1 MFALLYR
8 WVTQVKYICGN
19 NSQSEKDW
27 QLKLFSVVKREAEVS
42 LEPADLSC
50 QNNPHAKVVHLGEA
64 RSAFPSHKTAPLV
77 NCTVPFI
84 FIFFIFEKALSP
96 CNSLIQLSRQCLLT
110 GSINNYGMWNEIFPA
125 I

>member
-8 WVTQVKYICGN
+8 WVTQVKYICGS

-42 LEPADLSC
+42 LEPADLNC
-50 QNNPHAKVVHLGEA
+50 QNSPHAKVVHLGEA
-64 RSAFPSHKTAPLV
+64 RSASPSNKTAPLV

-84 FIFFIFEKALSP
+84 FIFFLFLKKL
-96 CNSLIQLSRQCLLT
+96 
-110 GSINNYGMWNEIFPA
+110 
-125 I
+125 